1 VRLGILKADAVL
13 PGLATR
19 FGEYP
24 DMFARVLSAADPGL
38 GYQVYDVEHGPLPA
52 ALDECDGWLVTG
64 SRRSVYE
71 RMPWIERLG
80 ELVKELVTQRRK
92 LVAVCFG
99 HQMVAHVL
107 GGTTERAPHGWT
119 VGVQEHRIDAPFPWA
134 DDAGDRLRLI
144 HTHQDQV
151 MTLPPAAVRVGG
163 NALVPNALYR
173 IGDHVM
179 SFQGHPEFDAGYARA
194 LYDGRRAVLGEETYS
209 QAVESLA
216 GPDDSAKLA
225 GAVTAFLRGDGGH

>member
-13 PGLATR
+13 PALATR

-24 DMFARVLSAADPGL
+24 DMFQRVLSAADPSL
-38 GYQVYDVEHGPLPA
+38 RYQVYDVEHGPLPA
-52 ALDECDGWLVTG
+52 SLDECDGWLVTG

-71 RMPWIERLG
+71 RIPWIERLG
-80 ELVKELVTQRRK
+80 ELVKELVAQRRK
-92 LVAVCFG
+92 LVGVCFG

-107 GGTTERAPHGWT
+107 GGRTERAPHGWT
-119 VGVQEHRIDAPFPWA
+119 VGVHEHRIDVPFPW
-134 DDAGDRLRLI
+134 DPDAETVRMI

-151 MTLPPAAVRVGG
+151 VALPPGAVRVGG
-163 NALVPNALYR
+163 NRLVPNGLYR

-194 LYDGRRAVLGEETYS
+194 LYDGRRAVLGEETYGK
-209 QAVESLA
+209 AVESLI
-216 GPDDSAKLA
+216 GQDDSAALST
-225 GAVTAFLRGDGGH
+225 AVVAFLRCR